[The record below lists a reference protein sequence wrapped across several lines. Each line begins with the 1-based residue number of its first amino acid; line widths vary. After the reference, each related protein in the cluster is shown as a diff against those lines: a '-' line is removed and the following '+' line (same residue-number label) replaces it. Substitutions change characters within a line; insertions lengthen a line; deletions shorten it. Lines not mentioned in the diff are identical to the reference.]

1 MRRLRHA
8 VSRPC
13 DAICAVLE
21 PSAVLRVVRC
31 GRCCSHIRFC
41 DELIADALRPL
52 PRECGASAHQ
62 LAAADAPCA
71 AARQAAQMPSGATPL
86 PLCFSQRP
94 QHRPRRRRG
103 SRFFALAVAGAR
115 DVPPRAW
122 CLGRLSFAPGAT
134 ADVKNGATSSA
145 KGRHAF
151 ALKKKWLDDRTAAE
165 SYSVWGCGLVRV
177 GSLHFVA
184 RGPARA
190 AARRPRPARPRNSG
204 RAGHHLKS

>member
-1 MRRLRHA
+1 M
-8 VSRPC
+8 
-13 DAICAVLE
+13 
-21 PSAVLRVVRC
+21 RC
-31 GRCCSHIRFC
+31 GRCCSHVQFC
-41 DELIADALRPL
+41 DELIADALSYCPEHAAPRPTSWL
-52 PRECGASAHQ
+52 RRM
-62 LAAADAPCA
+62 LR
-71 AARQAAQMPSGATPL
+71 ARQAAQMPSGATPL
-86 PLCFSQRP
+86 PLCFSQRS
-94 QHRPRRRRG
+94 QHRPRRRRLRD
-103 SRFFALAVAGAR
+103 SLSHMPTRRGAR

-151 ALKKKWLDDRTAAE
+151 ALKKKWLDDRTAAQ
-165 SYSVWGCGLVRV
+165 SDSVWGCGLVRV